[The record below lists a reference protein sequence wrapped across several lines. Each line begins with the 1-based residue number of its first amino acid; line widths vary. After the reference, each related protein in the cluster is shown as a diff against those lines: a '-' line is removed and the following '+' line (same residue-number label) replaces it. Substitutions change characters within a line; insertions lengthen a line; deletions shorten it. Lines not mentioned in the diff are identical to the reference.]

1 MKQQICVLGGSGFVG
16 ERIVS
21 TLAAQGHTIRVLTR
35 RRERHRDLL
44 VLPTVEV
51 MDADVHK
58 PEDLKQ
64 HFAGQDTVIN
74 LIGILNEKRDNGK
87 GFYHVHVD
95 LTQKVLDACKAQGV
109 KRLLHMSALNA
120 DPAMGS
126 SYYLRSK
133 GEAEQRVHA
142 AQGIKV
148 TSFRPSVIFGPG
160 DSFFNRF
167 AGLLRMTP
175 GVLPLACGQ
184 SRFAPVFVGDVA
196 QAFARSL
203 NNPATYGQ
211 RYNLCGPHEYT
222 QQQLVQYTAK
232 LMGLKRRVISLGKF
246 SSLLQA
252 NVLQYFPGK
261 PFSRDNYR
269 SLQTPST
276 CNKGEEVLRNVFS
289 IEPRTIEAEVPR
301 YLINRVSRQQY
312 MEFRRHAHRE

>member
-16 ERIVS
+16 ERVVS

-51 MDADVHK
+51 IDADVHK

-64 HFAGQDTVIN
+64 NFAGQDTVIN

-87 GFYHVHVD
+87 GFYHVHVE
-95 LTQKVLDACKAQGV
+95 LTQKVLEACKAQGV

-120 DPAMGS
+120 DPAIGS

-167 AGLLRMTP
+167 ADLLRMTP

-184 SRFAPVFVGDVA
+184 SRLAPVYVGDVA

-222 QQQLVQYTAK
+222 LQQLVQYTAK
-232 LMGLKRRVISLGKF
+232 QMGLKRYIISLGKF

-276 CNKGEEVLRNVFS
+276 CRKGEAVLHDVFG
-289 IEPRTIEAEVPR
+289 IEPTAIEAEVPR

-312 MEFRRHAHRE
+312 MDFRRHAHRE